1 MKFHTTRI
9 LLLGAF
15 LSFFS
20 LTTLSA
26 QDYDTSIGIRLG
38 SANGI
43 SVKHFVNQ
51 ATAVEG
57 LLVYR
62 RNGFRLV
69 GMAVQ
74 HIPLG
79 RKTDTY
85 LYFGGGAHVGY
96 NNLLVTER
104 DSYEVGGIDALLG
117 IEFGLPR
124 LDASL
129 AFDIKPMYELWG
141 GKGFSG
147 NNGGVTMRFW
157 LD

>member
-1 MKFHTTRI
+1 MNFRTTRF
-9 LLLGAF
+9 LLLSTL
-15 LSFFS
+15 LSIFS
-20 LTTLSA
+20 FSSLQA
-26 QDYDTSIGIRLG
+26 QDYDTALGVRLG

-43 SVKHFVNQ
+43 SIKHFINQ
-51 ATAVEG
+51 TTAVEG

-62 RNGFRLV
+62 RNGFRV
-69 GMAVQ
+69 IGMAVG

-85 LYFGGGAHVGY
+85 LYFGGGGHIGY
-96 NNLLVTER
+96 NNLLITER
-104 DSYEVGGIDALLG
+104 THYNVGGIDAMLG
-117 IEFGLPR
+117 IEFGIPR
-124 LDASL
+124 HNASL

-147 NNGGVTMRFW
+147 NNGGVSLRFW

>member
-1 MKFHTTRI
+1 MNFHTTRF
-9 LLLGAF
+9 LLLSALF
-15 LSFFS
+15 SFFS
-20 LTTLSA
+20 ISSLTA
-26 QDYDTSIGIRLG
+26 QDYETAIGVRLG

-51 ATAVEG
+51 STAVEG

-62 RNGFRLV
+62 RNGFRVV
-69 GMAVQ
+69 GMAVG

-85 LYFGGGAHVGY
+85 LYLGAGGHVGY

-104 DSYEVGGIDALLG
+104 AHYEVGGIDAMLG

-147 NNGGVTMRFW
+147 NNGGVTLRFW